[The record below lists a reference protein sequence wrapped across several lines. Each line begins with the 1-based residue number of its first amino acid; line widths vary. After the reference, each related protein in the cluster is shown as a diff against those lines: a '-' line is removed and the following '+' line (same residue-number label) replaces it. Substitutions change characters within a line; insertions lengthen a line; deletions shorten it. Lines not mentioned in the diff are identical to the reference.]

1 MDESRARELL
11 RAERTEVAMLL
22 RQTEEAVRID
32 DEVPDSATDFGDEGL
47 PLTEEAEDEAVA
59 VQLRNRLN
67 AIDRALARLEA
78 GTYGRSVL
86 SGKLIP
92 DQRLEADPAAEL
104 TVEEARASR

>member
-1 MDESRARELL
+1 MMRRIRQACCSKRGVCCPPCGRRAVRSMDESRAGELL
-11 RAERTEVAMLL
+11 RAERTGVAMLL

-67 AIDRALARLEA
+67 EIDLALARLEA
-78 GTYGRSVL
+78 FT
-86 SGKLIP
+86 
-92 DQRLEADPAAEL
+92 
-104 TVEEARASR
+104 

>member
-11 RAERTEVAMLL
+11 RAERAEVATLL
-22 RQTEEAVRID
+22 RQTQQAVRID
-32 DEVPDSATDFGDEGL
+32 DEAPDSATDYGDEAL
-47 PLTEEAEDEAVA
+47 PLTEGYEDEAVA
-59 VQLRNRLN
+59 VQLRERLDT
-67 AIDRALARLEA
+67 IDRALARLEA